1 MTAARPPRRTQESR
15 SSETRAR
22 AVETAI
28 TLLYTRGY
36 AATNILSVA
45 SEAGLSRGALQHQFP
60 TKVDLML
67 HVVRTVYDQESHL
80 YSEELGKIAD
90 PRERMLAFPE
100 VAWNLL
106 SRPSGVAV
114 LEILQ
119 GSRSDPE
126 LADRLRPLQ
135 TEIERAS
142 FALVTSLAGEAG
154 MDAGASGVRLVVW
167 AIRGLSIAQL
177 LVEDPAEIR
186 KSVRLLR
193 RLLSIALDRE
203 QEAGTAQTASTF
215 RVVGKLKR

>member
-1 MTAARPPRRTQESR
+1 MTAKPPRRTQESR
-15 SSETRAR
+15 SAETRAR
-22 AVETAI
+22 ALETAI
-28 TLLYTRGY
+28 KLLYERGY

-45 SEAGLSRGALQHQFP
+45 SEAGISRGALQHQFP

-67 HVVRTVYDQESHL
+67 YVVRTVYDQETVL
-80 YSEELGKIAD
+80 YRERLDQIAD
-90 PRERMLAFPE
+90 PRERMLSFPE
-100 VAWNLL
+100 VAWDLL

-126 LADRLRPLQ
+126 LAERLRPLQ
-135 TEIERAS
+135 IEIERDS
-142 FALVTSLAGEAG
+142 IALVSALAGEAG
-154 MDAGASGVRLVVW
+154 MDTAAPGVRLVVW

-177 LVEDPAEIR
+177 LVEDPGEIR

-203 QEAGTAQTASTF
+203 QDAKATQPAPAF
-215 RVVGKLKR
+215 RVVGKLKQ